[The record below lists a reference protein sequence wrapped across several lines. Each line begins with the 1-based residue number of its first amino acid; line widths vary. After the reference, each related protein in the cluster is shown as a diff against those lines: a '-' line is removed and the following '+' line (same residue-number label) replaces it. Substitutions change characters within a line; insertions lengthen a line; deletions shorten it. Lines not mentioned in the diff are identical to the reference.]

1 MPQITFFAPC
11 RLVLWRE
18 DADDTDITEGGID
31 LEIIVTGS
39 SSDGKAKVEGWG
51 SGDCSLDDW
60 LSLWSVSA
68 EDVSLGVKD
77 LISRLWGSSLI
88 ALIFGMLER
97 SAQEK
102 LDIFLTFFYL
112 YCYKWKRG
120 RSWVQLLLLAI
131 TSLRFQNCMLMS
143 CMSTCNAK
151 YFELHDKH
159 YFQVYTIE
167 QYFSIIVKKWQRCV
181 LASTSMIPYQSVIFF
196 NTFACLTNWAF
207 FIDGKRKRYL
217 IIEGKSDSKENQKG
231 VS

>member
-11 RLVLWRE
+11 LLVLWRE

-102 LDIFLTFFYL
+102 LDIFLKVFL
-112 YCYKWKRG
+112 
-120 RSWVQLLLLAI
+120 SLLL
-131 TSLRFQNCMLMS
+131 QM
-143 CMSTCNAK
+143 K
-151 YFELHDKH
+151 
-159 YFQVYTIE
+159 
-167 QYFSIIVKKWQRCV
+167 
-181 LASTSMIPYQSVIFF
+181 
-196 NTFACLTNWAF
+196 
-207 FIDGKRKRYL
+207 KRKKLGTIIIAGHNESKVSKLHVNELYVYL
-217 IIEGKSDSKENQKG
+217 QCKIFWATW
-231 VS
+231 